1 MMVLNILLRRS
12 IKLLRIL
19 QRLIKLTSWALRG
32 NKMNLEKQSTRAE
45 IFLGGFLVEDNHY
58 PLCLQ
63 VMLLSI
69 LHPCSLAW
77 FHVLCK

>member
-1 MMVLNILLRRS
+1 MMVLNILLLRS
-12 IKLLRIL
+12 IKLLR
-19 QRLIKLTSWALRG
+19 RLIKLTSWALRG
-32 NKMNLEKQSTRAE
+32 NKMNLGKQSTRAE
-45 IFLGGFLVEDNHY
+45 IFLGGFLVEHNHY

-77 FHVLCK
+77 FHVLYK